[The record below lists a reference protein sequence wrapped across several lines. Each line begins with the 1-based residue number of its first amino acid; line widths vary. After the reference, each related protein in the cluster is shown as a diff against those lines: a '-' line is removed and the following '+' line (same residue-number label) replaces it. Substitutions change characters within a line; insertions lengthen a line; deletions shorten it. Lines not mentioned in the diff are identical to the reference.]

1 MNIIIKGEFNINA
14 TRLSSILYIIAA
26 LLVFIPISIVLVME
40 ITFSA
45 IVSKILISTT
55 LTLIIL
61 GKILTIIKK
70 GKNDHSIPK
79 DIGIVIGLLIVLISR
94 LLR

>member
-40 ITFSA
+40 ITFSD